1 MGIRELKNRLQSAV
15 KGVHIEVL
23 EDSNIAT
30 IGNWLNGPSY
40 DINRIVSGSLLKCLP
55 EKSVTCLVAPEG
67 VFKSSLMAI
76 MAADAQKN
84 GYTPVIIDTE
94 GAFNNE
100 FCERWG
106 IDTANI
112 IYVYSIF
119 VEEITTLLG
128 DIIKEKDQKLFM
140 ILDSLGGLE
149 SNKIIKD
156 TTSGDKIAKADQGG
170 LARKIKRMLK
180 MYVSIAKSQDSIG
193 MFSGHWYGKP
203 DSYGAAEDIGGGK
216 YVKLAP
222 DIIIS
227 MKKTPIYTNPSG
239 TSKEARGEII
249 GASINACTLKNRFYP
264 PFQEATVEINYQDGI
279 NRLAGIVDMAITCG
293 IIEKSGSWY
302 SYDGQRLGQGMK
314 KVNAFLDESPEVV
327 DTIIAQLE
335 EIIKTTGYSNNND
348 EIEALV
354 KELEAAE

>member
-1 MGIRELKNRLQSAV
+1 MSIIDLKNRLQKAV
-15 KGVHIEVL
+15 KNVHIEVL

-30 IGNWLNGPSY
+30 IKNFLNGPSY
-40 DINRIVSGSLLKCLP
+40 DINRIVSGSLLKCFP

-76 MAADAQKN
+76 TAADAQRN

-94 GAFNNE
+94 GAFSNE

-106 IDTANI
+106 IDTSNI
-112 IYVYSIF
+112 IYIYSIF

-128 DIIKEKDQKLFM
+128 DIIKSKDQKLFM

-149 SNKIIKD
+149 SNKIIRD
-156 TTSGDKIAKADQGG
+156 TTTGDKVAKADQGG

-180 MYVSIAKSQDSIG
+180 MFVSIAKGQNSMG

-216 YVKLAP
+216 YVKLAA

-227 MKKTPIYTNPSG
+227 MKKTPIYENPSG
-239 TSKEARGEII
+239 TSIKEKGAII
-249 GASINACTLKNRFYP
+249 GTAINACTLKNRFYP
-264 PFQEATVEINYQDGI
+264 PFQEAVVEINYKDGI
-279 NRLAGIVDMAITCG
+279 NKLAGIIDMALTCG
-293 IIEKSGSWY
+293 IVEKSGSWY
-302 SYDGQRLGQGMK
+302 SYGGERLGQGIK
-314 KVNAFLDESPEVV
+314 KVNKFLEETPEIVEE
-327 DTIIAQLE
+327 IINSLE
-335 EIIKTTGYSNNND
+335 EIIKTTGYSNAN
-348 EIEALV
+348 EEVELLV
-354 KELEAAE
+354 KELEASE